1 MTVISRPGPWPF
13 WHDGAVSGNEVRF
26 YARTAVR
33 ELLPLEDCIAA
44 VEAAFLALGRGETG
58 PPASLGVM
66 AGSGG
71 FHVKAAT
78 LRSGD
83 RNYFAAKL
91 NGNFPDNSRHGL
103 PTIQGL
109 VVLADADT
117 GTPLAVM
124 DSMEIT
130 ILRTGAA
137 TAVAARRLARRDSS
151 VVTVCG
157 CGHQGRV
164 QLEALCRVLPLRQA
178 LLWDVDPQRATVLA
192 AAVQSSTLHA
202 EPVTDLRAALGRSDV
217 CVTCTPSREAFVMAG
232 DLRPGTFLAAVG
244 ADNPHKQEI
253 DPALLAASAV
263 WVDSLEAAS
272 KGGDL
277 HHALDAGAMRAED
290 VRGELAAL
298 VAGQIPG
305 RQNDDEVTVFD
316 STGVAIEDVAA
327 AIVVYERGGEDGPS
341 LRFDS

>member
-1 MTVISRPGPWPF
+1 
-13 WHDGAVSGNEVRF
+13 
-26 YARTAVR
+26 VR
-33 ELLPLEDCIAA
+33 ELLSLEDCIAA
-44 VEAAFLALGRGETG
+44 VEAAFGALGRGETG

-66 AGSGG
+66 TGSGG

-91 NGNFPDNSRHGL
+91 NGNFPGNPERHGL
-103 PTIQGL
+103 PAIQGL
-109 VVLADADT
+109 VLLADADH

-137 TAVAARRLARRDSS
+137 TAVAARRLARQDSRR
-151 VVTVCG
+151 VTVCG

-164 QLEALCRVLPLRQA
+164 QLEALRRVLPLRQA
-178 LLWDVDPQRATVLA
+178 LVWDLDPGRAASMAEAIDAPTFQVLA
-192 AAVQSSTLHA
+192 
-202 EPVTDLRAALGRSDV
+202 VTDLRSALAGSDV

-244 ADNPHKQEI
+244 ADNPLKQEI
-253 DPALLAASAV
+253 DPALLAASSV
-263 WVDSLEAAS
+263 WVDSLAAAS

-277 HHALDAGAMRAED
+277 HHAIAAGVMRAED

-298 VAGQIPG
+298 VAGKIAG
-305 RQNDDEVTVFD
+305 RQTDEEVTVFD

-327 AIVVYERGGEDGPS
+327 AIVVYERGGGAAGVSFP
-341 LRFDS
+341 FDS